1 MPFSLVI
8 QNFIR
13 LVGSGVVQTIQLC
26 MQCTKSEGKCAKN
39 RERDKVMV
47 FLELASKHEM
57 SSYLADFFLKPARKS
72 FSYDKTRM
80 HSFIRNDLILS
91 QN

>member
-8 QNFIR
+8 QNFMR

-57 SSYLADFFLKPARKS
+57 SSYLADFFLKKYFNS
-72 FSYDKTRM
+72 T
-80 HSFIRNDLILS
+80 HLIRYSAIYL
-91 QN
+91 